1 MQISMFDGSQQLRI
15 TKPIRLI
22 ELFAGIG
29 AQAKALERLGVDFE
43 HYRVV
48 EFDKYAIKS
57 YNAIHGT
64 DFPTMD
70 ITETHADDLG
80 IVDTDKYDYIMTY
93 SFPCTDLSS
102 AGKMQ
107 GMSRDS
113 GTRSGLL
120 WEVERLLKE
129 TKELPQFLL
138 MENVPEVIGQKNIKD
153 FAEWIAFLD
162 SLGYTSKWAVMNTK
176 DYGVPQNR
184 ERCFMLS
191 WLADDCFYDFL
202 QPYKLTKR
210 LKDILE
216 MEVEEKYYL
225 SERALLGAINTN
237 FNCSSLENRLPK
249 DGISPTLCARDYKD
263 PKLVQVM
270 QLGGAFE
277 SGGRVY
283 DADGLCPTI
292 STCAGGNREP
302 KIVEPIAYDEQN
314 QYFRN
319 DGCVGTLTTD
329 GSSPK
334 HNNRVVIPNFIER
347 GIAESHGEVVSFD
360 PNRSENFGYRK
371 PMPVARA
378 LRAENNNASC
388 IIENY
393 RIRKLTPLECW
404 RLMDFDDKDFYA
416 AQAVNSNAQLYKQ
429 AGNSIVVNCLVE
441 ILKRLF

>member
-1 MQISMFDGSQQLRI
+1 MQISIFDGSQPLKI
-15 TKPIRLI
+15 KKPIRLI

-29 AQAKALERLGVDFE
+29 AQAKALERLGVEFE

-48 EFDKYAIKS
+48 EFDKYAIMS

-70 ITETHADDLG
+70 ITQVHADDLG

-162 SLGYTSKWAVMNTK
+162 SLGYTSKWAVMNAK

-191 WLADDCFYDFL
+191 WLAKDCFYDF
-202 QPYKLTKR
+202 PRSYKLIKR

-216 MEVEEKYYL
+216 EEVDEKYYL
-225 SERALLGAINTN
+225 STKIFDYFTKHSEDMKAKGNGFRFSPMQQDTADTAKAITTRAGSRMDDN
-237 FNCSSLENRLPK
+237 FISVVKLPHGYFK
-249 DGISPTLCARDYKD
+249 GEIKQSDTSPTIDTG
-263 PKLVQVM
+263 V
-270 QLGGAFE
+270 
-277 SGGRVY
+277 
-283 DADGLCPTI
+283 
-292 STCAGGNREP
+292 GNWH
-302 KIVEPIAYDEQN
+302 
-314 QYFRN
+314 
-319 DGCVGTLTTD
+319 TLI
-329 GSSPK
+329 GEG
-334 HNNRVVIPNFIER
+334 NIEPNFIER
-347 GIAESHGEVVSFD
+347 GIAESNGEVVSFD

-378 LRAENNNASC
+378 LRAENNIASC

-404 RLMDFDDKDFYA
+404 RLMDFDDNDFYV

-429 AGNSIVVNCLVE
+429 AGNSIVVNVLVE
-441 ILKRLF
+441 IFKEML